1 MRRPSVCLLVLT
13 LSVLTQAQDLVIQRQ
28 PTVVYEGLST
38 VVATRYYK
46 RMERQD
52 TELSTVE
59 APAGAGVTS
68 VDQQLPL
75 STPALKVGRPTM
87 QVQEGQVVPLF
98 VMGMDSVSLNWFS
111 EAAPGLAEIGARGV
125 VVQAER
131 RSDWLTLQQQAKRLG
146 IDLMLL
152 SGASLAAGYDI
163 DTYPIVIVSPALAE
177 EGVGE

>member
-1 MRRPSVCLLVLT
+1 MRPSVCGLLFVL
-13 LSVLTQAQDLVIQRQ
+13 SALTHAQELVIQRQ
-28 PTVVYEGLST
+28 PAVVYEGLST

-52 TELSTVE
+52 TMPSSVE
-59 APAGAGVTS
+59 APEGAGVTS
-68 VDQQLPL
+68 MDQQLPL
-75 STPALKVGRPTM
+75 TSSALKAGRPTL

-111 EAAPGLAEIGARGV
+111 EAAQGLAEIGARGV

-131 RSDWLTLQQQAKRLG
+131 RSDWLTLQQQAKQLG

-177 EGVGE
+177 EDAGE